1 MKKAVIYNRVSDAGQ
16 LEGKSLEVQQELC
29 AKWAREHSYQVVGVF
44 TDAAKSGT
52 KTVGREALDD
62 AIIRCQEKSDPID
75 ALLVIDTDRLA
86 RNEVDHFFIKN
97 ELKKSNTQ
105 IIAINQPMIN
115 DSAEGQFFE
124 TILAGTNAFYSR
136 LTGRKVKKT
145 LEKKCREGNW
155 PGPAPIGYINVN
167 IGTKDKP
174 NRIIKIDPERG
185 KYITEL
191 FRLFS
196 TDKYSVD
203 ALRDL
208 LYKEGLRSKYGNKVA
223 RSTLYTILKNQFY
236 IKKFLYKGEYFDGN
250 YKPLTTKTIFDLCQ
264 KVIEK
269 NNHNAC
275 RRRKYKWLLTG
286 VAYCHDCGS
295 RMYCSYNRRKK
306 MAYYHGSYP
315 KGCNEYIPLEEL
327 ENQVAE
333 ELKHIKFSDEFKQKI
348 HEKAKEL
355 IQQTRENRNQELQS
369 LRNKVKALESKRN
382 VLEDSLLDQTL
393 DKETFKRKHTE
404 INIEIQGYE
413 NDMANIEN
421 QRGFDVDLATEILDL
436 DTNLYETYQKAVF
449 EAKKHYLSIF
459 FDRIE
464 VYDKKIQHVTYSP
477 LFQKLLDAEKVTVSS
492 VRLPRQ
498 DSNLEPSS

>member
-16 LEGKSLEVQQELC
+16 LEGKSLDVQKELC
-29 AKWAREHSYQVVGVF
+29 VKWAKEHGYQVVGVY
-44 TDAAKSGT
+44 TDEAKSGT
-52 KTVGREALDD
+52 KTVGRDALDD
-62 AIIRCQEKSDPID
+62 MIIRCQEKDEHID
-75 ALLVIDTDRLA
+75 VVLVIDTDRIA
-86 RNEVDHFFIKN
+86 RNEIDHFFIKN
-97 ELKKSNTQ
+97 ELRKANTQ
-105 IIAINQPMIN
+105 LVAINQPMIN

-155 PGPAPIGYINVN
+155 PGLAVLGYININ

-174 NRIIKIDPERG
+174 NRVIKIDPERG

-203 ALRDL
+203 ALRDK
-208 LYKEGLRSKYGNKVA
+208 LYDDGLRSKKGNKVS
-223 RSTLYTILKNQFY
+223 RSTLYKILKNRFY
-236 IKKFLYKGEYFDGN
+236 ICQFLYRGEYFDGN
-250 YKPLTTKTIFDLCQ
+250 YQPLTTKTTFDLCQ
-264 KVIEK
+264 KIMER

-295 RMYCSYNRRKK
+295 RMYCSHNHRKR

-315 KGCNEYIPLEEL
+315 KGCKEYIPLEEL
-327 ENQVAE
+327 ENQVAQE
-333 ELKHIKFSDEFKQKI
+333 IKKIKFSEDFKALI
-348 HEKAKEL
+348 HQKAKEL
-355 IQQTRENRNQELQS
+355 ILQTRESRNEELQS

-382 VLEDSLLDQTL
+382 VLEDSLLDQTI
-393 DKETFKRKHTE
+393 DRETFKRKHTE
-404 INIEIQGYE
+404 INFEIQGLE

-421 QRGFDVDLATEILDL
+421 QRGFDLDLASEILDL
-436 DTNLYETYQKAVF
+436 DTNLYETYQRAVF

-459 FDRIE
+459 FERIE
-464 VYDKKIQHVTYSP
+464 VSDKKIRKVIYAP
-477 LFQKLLDAEKVTVSS
+477 LFQKLLDAEKVTVSTI
-492 VRLPRQ
+492 RLPR
-498 DSNLEPSS
+498 